1 MIFKNNLVLWILIGN
16 KYWGEKL
23 VLESNSSRPAYHQCY
38 EILRDKILNGE
49 ISGGTKIVEE
59 KIAAELGFSRT
70 PVRESIRKLE
80 NEGLIVKKR
89 VVKPTE
95 KDLRN
100 MFSVRIL
107 LEGYSARCAA
117 NFLKDNEIEK
127 LYEYVEIGRKGSK
140 EEIMAAN
147 ESFHNDI
154 VKASNNPVMI
164 DIIDRMQ
171 AIIYLF
177 RKTVVIYNR
186 PHLIDEHEE
195 IYEAIK
201 SRDGEKA
208 EILMKKH
215 LENDLSFYLHLMSNG

>member
-1 MIFKNNLVLWILIGN
+1 MNLVHEGH
-16 KYWGEKL
+16 K
-23 VLESNSSRPAYHQCY
+23 SRPSYHHCY
-38 EILRDKILNGE
+38 EILRDKILTGE
-49 ISGGTKIVEE
+49 IPSGTKLVEE
-59 KIAAELGFSRT
+59 KVAAELGVSRT
-70 PVRESIRKLE
+70 PIRDSIRKLE
-80 NEGLIVKKR
+80 NEGLVVQKR

-100 MFSVRIL
+100 MFTVRIL
-107 LEGYSARCAA
+107 MEGYSARCAA
-117 NFLKDNEIEK
+117 YFLKESEVEK
-127 LYEYVEIGRKGSK
+127 LYEYVQIGRTGTK
-140 EEIMAAN
+140 EEIMLAN

-154 VKASNNPVMI
+154 VKASNNAVMV

-201 SRDGEKA
+201 ARDGEKA
-208 EILMKKH
+208 EELMKKH
-215 LENDLSFYLHLMSNG
+215 LESDLNFYLHLMNYE

>member
-1 MIFKNNLVLWILIGN
+1 MNTEVKFVLD
-16 KYWGEKL
+16 
-23 VLESNSSRPAYHQCY
+23 SNSSRPAYLHCY
-38 EILRDKILNGE
+38 EILRDKILTGE
-49 ISGGTKIVEE
+49 LPGGTKVVEE
-59 KIAAELGFSRT
+59 KIAAVLGVSRT
-70 PVRESIRKLE
+70 PIRESIRKLE
-80 NEGLIVKKR
+80 NEGLIVNKK

-117 NFLKDNEIEK
+117 TFLNEKEIEK
-127 LYEYVEIGRKGSK
+127 LYEYVEIGRNGNK
-140 EEIMAAN
+140 EEIMTAN
-147 ESFHNDI
+147 EKFHNDI

-177 RKTVVIYNR
+177 RKIVVIYNR

-195 IYEAIK
+195 IYESIK
-201 SRDGEKA
+201 ARDGEKA

-215 LENDLSFYLHLMSNG
+215 LETDLNFYLHVMSNE

>member
-1 MIFKNNLVLWILIGN
+1 MKF
-16 KYWGEKL
+16 
-23 VLESNSSRPAYHQCY
+23 VLESNSSRPAYHHCY

-49 ISGGTKIVEE
+49 LPGGTKIVEE
-59 KIAAELGFSRT
+59 KIAAELGVSRT
-70 PVRESIRKLE
+70 PIRDSIRKLE
-80 NEGLIVKKR
+80 YEGLIVKKR
-89 VVKPTE
+89 VVNPTE

-100 MFSVRIL
+100 MFGVRLL

-117 NFLKDNEIEK
+117 NFLKENEIEK
-127 LYEYVEIGRKGSK
+127 LYEYVEIGRRGTK
-140 EEIMAAN
+140 EEIMSAN

-171 AIIYLF
+171 AIIYLL

-201 SRDGEKA
+201 ARDGEKA

-215 LENDLSFYLHLMSNG
+215 LEMDLNFYLHVMGNA

>member
-1 MIFKNNLVLWILIGN
+1 MI
-16 KYWGEKL
+16 
-23 VLESNSSRPAYHQCY
+23 ESNSSRLAYHHCY

-49 ISGGTKIVEE
+49 LPGGTKIVEE
-59 KIAAELGFSRT
+59 KIAAELGVSRT
-70 PVRESIRKLE
+70 PIRDSIRKLE
-80 NEGLIVKKR
+80 YEGLIVKKR
-89 VVKPTE
+89 VVNPTE

-100 MFSVRIL
+100 MFNVRIL

-117 NFLKDNEIEK
+117 TFLRENEIEK
-127 LYEYVEIGRKGSK
+127 LYEYVEIGRKGTK
-140 EEIMAAN
+140 EEIMSAN

-201 SRDGEKA
+201 ARDGEKA

-215 LENDLSFYLHLMSNG
+215 LETDLNFYLHIMSNE

>member
-1 MIFKNNLVLWILIGN
+1 M
-16 KYWGEKL
+16 
-23 VLESNSSRPAYHQCY
+23 LESNSPRPAYHHCY

-49 ISGGTKIVEE
+49 LSGGTKIVEE
-59 KIAAELGFSRT
+59 KIAAELGVSRT
-70 PVRESIRKLE
+70 PIRDSIRKLE
-80 NEGLIVKKR
+80 YEGLIVKKR
-89 VVKPTE
+89 VVNPTE

-117 NFLKDNEIEK
+117 TFLKENEIEK
-127 LYEYVEIGRKGSK
+127 LYEYIEIGRKGTK
-140 EEIMAAN
+140 EEIMSAN
-147 ESFHNDI
+147 EAFHNDI

-201 SRDGEKA
+201 ARDGEKA

-215 LENDLSFYLHLMSNG
+215 LETDLSFYLHIMSNE

>member
-1 MIFKNNLVLWILIGN
+1 
-16 KYWGEKL
+16 
-23 VLESNSSRPAYHQCY
+23 VLEINSSRPASQHCY

-49 ISGGTKIVEE
+49 LPGGTKIVEE
-59 KIAAELGFSRT
+59 KIAAELGVSRT
-70 PVRESIRKLE
+70 PIRDSIRKLE
-80 NEGLIVKKR
+80 YEGLVVKKK
-89 VVKPTE
+89 VVNPTE

-100 MFSVRIL
+100 MFNVRIL
-107 LEGYSARCAA
+107 LEGYSAQCAA
-117 NFLKDNEIEK
+117 NFLKENEIEK
-127 LYEYVEIGRKGSK
+127 LYEYVEIGRKGTK
-140 EEIMAAN
+140 EEIMSAN

-201 SRDGEKA
+201 ARDGEKA

-215 LENDLSFYLHLMSNG
+215 LENDLNFYLHVMSK

>member
-1 MIFKNNLVLWILIGN
+1 M
-16 KYWGEKL
+16 
-23 VLESNSSRPAYHQCY
+23 LEINSSRPASQHCY

-49 ISGGTKIVEE
+49 LPGGTKIVEE
-59 KIAAELGFSRT
+59 KIAAELGVSRT
-70 PVRESIRKLE
+70 PIRDSIRKLE
-80 NEGLIVKKR
+80 YEGLVVKKK
-89 VVKPTE
+89 VVNPTE

-100 MFSVRIL
+100 MFNVRIL
-107 LEGYSARCAA
+107 LEGYSAQCAA
-117 NFLKDNEIEK
+117 NFLKENEIEK
-127 LYEYVEIGRKGSK
+127 LYEYVEIGRKGTK
-140 EEIMAAN
+140 EEIMSAN

-201 SRDGEKA
+201 ARDGEKA

-215 LENDLSFYLHLMSNG
+215 LENDLNFYLHVMSK

>member
-1 MIFKNNLVLWILIGN
+1 MKFVI
-16 KYWGEKL
+16 
-23 VLESNSSRPAYHQCY
+23 ESNSSRLAYHHCY

-49 ISGGTKIVEE
+49 LPGGTKIVEE
-59 KIAAELGFSRT
+59 KIAAELGVSRT
-70 PVRESIRKLE
+70 PIRDSIRKLE
-80 NEGLIVKKR
+80 YEGLIVKKR
-89 VVKPTE
+89 VVNPTE

-100 MFSVRIL
+100 MFNVRIL

-117 NFLKDNEIEK
+117 NFLRENEIEK
-127 LYEYVEIGRKGSK
+127 LHEYVEIGRKGTK
-140 EEIMAAN
+140 EEIMSAN

-201 SRDGEKA
+201 ARDAEKA

-215 LENDLSFYLHLMSNG
+215 LETDLNFYLHIMSNG

>member
-1 MIFKNNLVLWILIGN
+1 MNF
-16 KYWGEKL
+16 
-23 VLESNSSRPAYHQCY
+23 VLESNSSRPAYHHCY

-49 ISGGTKIVEE
+49 LSGGTKIVEE
-59 KIAAELGFSRT
+59 KIAAELGVSRT
-70 PVRESIRKLE
+70 PIRDSIRKLE
-80 NEGLIVKKR
+80 YEGLVVKKR
-89 VVKPTE
+89 VVNPTE

-107 LEGYSARCAA
+107 LEGYAARCAA
-117 NFLKDNEIEK
+117 NFLKENEIEK
-127 LYEYVEIGRKGSK
+127 LFEYVEIGRKGTK
-140 EEIMAAN
+140 EEIMSAN

-201 SRDGEKA
+201 ARDGEKA

-215 LENDLSFYLHLMSNG
+215 LETDLNFYLHVMSK

>member
-1 MIFKNNLVLWILIGN
+1 MI
-16 KYWGEKL
+16 
-23 VLESNSSRPAYHQCY
+23 ESNSSRLAYHHCY

-49 ISGGTKIVEE
+49 LPGGTKIVEE
-59 KIAAELGFSRT
+59 KIAAELGVSRT
-70 PVRESIRKLE
+70 PIRDSIRKLE
-80 NEGLIVKKR
+80 HEGLIIKKR
-89 VVKPTE
+89 VVNPTE

-117 NFLKDNEIEK
+117 NFLRENEIEK
-127 LYEYVEIGRKGSK
+127 LYQYVEIGRKGTK
-140 EEIMAAN
+140 EEIMSAN

-201 SRDGEKA
+201 ARDGEKA

-215 LENDLSFYLHLMSNG
+215 LETDLNFYLHIMSNG